1 MAKTLDQIV
10 QDTLGAQTLTI
21 CKLQAEIE
29 LLMSKVAELEAAA
42 KKQATDG

>member
-10 QDTLGAQTLTI
+10 QETFGAQTMMI

-29 LLMSKVAELEAAA
+29 LLMSKVSELEAAA